1 METAEIISYINN
13 KLTVLEKY
21 ERKNEGH
28 VYLGLHEN
36 LFLEIEEKEKY
47 LYTLCNL
54 VAFDL
59 LVFKYDNINYYQ
71 QKIELRIPKFEYGL
85 TNTFFYAERIF
96 KEYKIPIIEKIF
108 EKTLIDCLD
117 YIKNKA
123 TKSDVGIFNKI
134 YSDIDFEKGKYNIQL
149 KKAVFKIKA
158 ENNFN
163 F

>member
-21 ERKNEGH
+21 ERKNEGL

-85 TNTFFYAERIF
+85 TNTFYYADEIF
-96 KEYKIPIIEKIF
+96 KYYKIRIIEETF
-108 EKTLIDCLD
+108 ENSFIDCLD
-117 YIKNKA
+117 YIKNN
-123 TKSDVGIFNKI
+123 TSMNVMGICNNIFNHV
-134 YSDIDFEKGKYNIQL
+134 DFEKGKYNNQL
-149 KKAVFKIKA
+149 KKAVLKNRDNKF
-158 ENNFN
+158 
-163 F
+163 

>member
-1 METAEIISYINN
+1 MKTGEIISYINN

-108 EKTLIDCLD
+108 EKTFIDCLD
-117 YIKNKA
+117 YIKNN
-123 TKSDVGIFNKI
+123 TSMNLMGIFNNI
-134 YSDIDFEKGKYNIQL
+134 FIDVDFEKGTYNNQL
-149 KKAVFKIKA
+149 KKAVLKIRDNK
-158 ENNFN
+158 F
-163 F
+163 